1 MDREN
6 GNVSPTQMHLELVVT
21 HMKVHITWI
30 RNMGLDFLNGK
41 AVILMLEIIIW
52 MSVRAMVSCDGQMV
66 VFIWGCGRME
76 FKVESAL

>member
-6 GNVSPTQMHLELVVT
+6 GNVSPTQMHLALVVT
-21 HMKVHITWI
+21 HMKVRITWI

-52 MSVRAMVSCDGQMV
+52 MSVRAMALCDGQMV
-66 VFIWGCGRME
+66 VFTWGCGRME
-76 FKVESAL
+76 FKAELAL